1 MQCQRCGSEQAE
13 VVRTHRMRTAA
24 GKYCA
29 DIDTRISVCCECGLT
44 TYVEC
49 KKKLIEVF
57 DADTLKKKMVTPEE
71 YDKVWKYKDFLTR
84 KQINDLAQTRMD
96 M

>member
-1 MQCQRCGSEQAE
+1 MQCERCGSETAE
-13 VVRTHRMRTAA
+13 VVRTHRMRTAI

-29 DIDTRISVCCECGLT
+29 DIDTRIYVCSECGLT

-49 KKKLIEVF
+49 KKTLIEVF
-57 DADTLKKKMVTPEE
+57 DADTLKKQLVTPSE
-71 YDKVWKYKDFLTR
+71 YNKHWKTRDFLTR
-84 KQINDLAQTRMD
+84 KQIAEIAQTRLD